1 VENSTAISH
10 SQQDGRLRR
19 IAVAFGSNLGD
30 RRGAILAAAVDVGR
44 ILTDFALSPIIE
56 TAPVGPGQENAPSYL
71 NAVGV
76 GLSSA
81 SSRELLHE
89 LMAIEQLAG
98 RTRPYPGA
106 PRGIDLD
113 LILAGEDVVDEPDL
127 QVPHPRFRE
136 RRFVLEPLTTI
147 AGDMRDPVTALTVA
161 ELLRHLGK

>member
-1 VENSTAISH
+1 VEN
-10 SQQDGRLRR
+10 GRLRR

-30 RRGAILAAAVDVGR
+30 RRAAILAAAAEVGR
-44 ILTDFALSPIIE
+44 ILTDFVLSPIIE
-56 TAPVGPGQENAPSYL
+56 TAPVGPGQQHAPSYL

-89 LMAIEQLAG
+89 LMVIEQQAG

-106 PRGIDLD
+106 PRVIDLD

-136 RRFVLEPLTTI
+136 RRFVLEPLTTT
-147 AGDMRDPVTALTVA
+147 AADMHDPVTGLTVA
-161 ELLRHLGK
+161 ELLQRLAR